1 MAKGKI
7 EDILQ
12 AQAKV
17 LYKYFLKLG
26 VPHSDA
32 EDIVQDTLYKTLVS
46 IETMIVTNVKAWMFK
61 VGLNVYHDY
70 VRKKKRI
77 DTVPIEVC
85 QLIGSKAIEEELLQA
100 ELQEEIRAVFETM
113 HVTYKHVLLLKY
125 DYDLSYREIAQVL
138 DMSED
143 VVRTTLYRARN
154 VFKERYE
161 VMKNGRG

>member
-1 MAKGKI
+1 MAKDNI

-12 AQAKV
+12 SQAKMM
-17 LYKYFLKLG
+17 YKYFLKLG
-26 VPHSDA
+26 VPYSDA
-32 EDIVQDTLYKTLVS
+32 EDIVQDMLYKTLVS
-46 IETMIVTNVKAWMFK
+46 IETMKITHLKSWMFK

-85 QLIGSKAIEEELLQA
+85 RLIGSKAIEEELLQA
-100 ELQEEIRAVFETM
+100 ELQAEIKAIFETM
-113 HVTYKHVLLLKY
+113 HATYKHVLLLKY

-138 DMSED
+138 DTNED
-143 VVRTTLYRARN
+143 VVKTTLYRARK
-154 VFKERYE
+154 VFKEQYE